1 MTDADP
7 EAFNA
12 VSLFAAIITTTDN
25 KMLYRFKSQSTADVV
40 MLEPNARQ
48 LLDIIGKAAGPK
60 GIFTVDQIPAAVAA
74 LETAVHRETDQ
85 HRNNHDALASE
96 GHDEIAERE
105 HIGLHQRAAPL
116 IDMLKRSLAEG
127 KDVVWGV

>member
-1 MTDADP
+1 
-7 EAFNA
+7 
-12 VSLFAAIITTTDN
+12 
-25 KMLYRFKSQSTADVV
+25 MLYRFKSQATADVV
-40 MLEPNARQ
+40 MLEATARQ
-48 LLDIIGKAAGPK
+48 LLDIVGKAAGPK
-60 GIFTVDQIPAAVAA
+60 GIFTVDQMPAAVSA
-74 LETAVHRETDQ
+74 LEAAVHREADQ

-96 GHDEIAERE
+96 GHDETAERE

>member
-1 MTDADP
+1 MTDADH
-7 EAFNA
+7 EALNTA
-12 VSLFAAIITTTDN
+12 SLLTATFATTNN
-25 KMLYRFKSQSTADVV
+25 KMLYRFKSQATADVV

-48 LLDIIGKAAGPK
+48 LLDIVGKAAGSR
-60 GIFTVDQIPAAVAA
+60 GIFTVDQIPAALSA
-74 LETAVHRETDQ
+74 LEAAVHGEAEQ

-116 IDMLKRSLAEG
+116 IDMLKRSLTEG